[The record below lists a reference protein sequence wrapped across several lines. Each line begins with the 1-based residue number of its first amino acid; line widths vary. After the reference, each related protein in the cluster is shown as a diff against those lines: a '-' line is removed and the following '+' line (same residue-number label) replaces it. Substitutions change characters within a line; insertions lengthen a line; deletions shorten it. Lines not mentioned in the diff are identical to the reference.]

1 MNRMLVVVFAS
12 QAEAYAGV
20 RVLRQ
25 FDAEGSL
32 ALYALGVIAKSPSGE
47 VTVLDNETPGAV
59 GTGMGLAVGG
69 LIGMLAGPVGM
80 AVGAVAGTLVGAM
93 RDSWVAGVGLD
104 FVEETQTY
112 LQPGRVAIVAEVEED
127 WIIPVDTAMEAAG
140 GVVFRRA
147 RSDVEAA
154 AREHELA
161 ILRTEIADL
170 QREFTQ
176 AGESARGRLQKRV
189 DAATAR
195 LETAMQQ
202 ARQAIADLQ
211 AEADTRVQALESKWA
226 QAQGALKAT
235 LQDRATR
242 VRNAYDNRSA
252 KLSKA
257 WGLTKDAL
265 RD

>member
-20 RVLRQ
+20 RALRQ

-147 RSDVEAA
+147 RSDVEASM
-154 AREHELA
+154 REHELA
-161 ILRTEIADL
+161 AFRAEIADL
-170 QREFTQ
+170 QREYAQ
-176 AGESARGRLQKRV
+176 ASEAARRRLQARV
-189 DAATAR
+189 DVATAK
-195 LETAMQQ
+195 LEATLQG
-202 ARQAIADLQ
+202 ARQAVARLQ
-211 AEADTRVQALESKWA
+211 LEADQRVQALESKWA

-235 LQDRATR
+235 LQERATR
-242 VRNAYDNRSA
+242 VRNAYDSRSA
-252 KLSKA
+252 KLSEA
-257 WGLTKDAL
+257 WGLTKDVL
-265 RD
+265 GD